1 MRDVGCVRASVYTTT
16 LEKAH
21 TQKSLWYGKKDH
33 TLVFVASV
41 GSAFA

>member
-21 TQKSLWYGKKDH
+21 TKIPLVRKKDH